1 MLLLALFGSFRLY
14 QLTVTPDTVRLL
26 GMAVPVAALW
36 SAGVFGVLGILI
48 LVLCMGPSTGIKA
61 IDSQTHA
68 LIDLLI
74 DTEAEMGKVSWP
86 DTDELTRSTTAVLI
100 GIVLLGVFLFVVD
113 WTVTFAMRLIEVLPR

>member
-61 IDSQTHA
+61 IDGQTHA

-86 DTDELTRSTTAVLI
+86 DNDELTRSTTAVLI